1 MTTTMKK
8 QTSLAR
14 SIDSH
19 GLCPQ
24 RDDSGLCCATET
36 ELVCSSSSRVRL
48 CRWFAISF
56 FSLFEVTKSKKNVV
70 AGACFDYVNVV
81 VVVKSF
87 CYSLYI
93 SLILSQSG
101 NVSSEYLR
109 SENIRRDF
117 KNVVY
122 AHLTDGFE

>member
-1 MTTTMKK
+1 M
-8 QTSLAR
+8 
-14 SIDSH
+14 
-19 GLCPQ
+19 
-24 RDDSGLCCATET
+24 
-36 ELVCSSSSRVRL
+36 VCNV
-48 CRWFAISF
+48 SF
-56 FSLFEVTKSKKNVV
+56 PYSKSKSKKNVV

-87 CYSLYI
+87 CYSLYL

-122 AHLTDGFE
+122 AHLTGGFE